1 VAERDTLIDGYAEA
15 LVAVA
20 QAEDEAGPVEDQLF
34 AFSKAVERD
43 TKLREALTDPAL
55 PAENKKALVREILGE
70 RTHPV
75 AAGLLGMIID
85 QGRERELGRIVDEM
99 VRLSAERR
107 QHAVA
112 EVRSAVPLDEE
123 QRRRLE
129 EALSRATGKTVEV
142 KVVVDPSVVGG
153 AVAQVGDVV
162 FDGSVRTRLVE
173 ARRQLAGA

>member
-1 VAERDTLIDGYAEA
+1 
-15 LVAVA
+15 
-20 QAEDEAGPVEDQLF
+20 
-34 AFSKAVERD
+34 
-43 TKLREALTDPAL
+43 
-55 PAENKKALVREILGE
+55 
-70 RTHPV
+70 
-75 AAGLLGMIID
+75 
-85 QGRERELGRIVDEM
+85 M

-112 EVRSAVPLDEE
+112 EVRSAFPLDEQ